1 MYQKL
6 LAQIFAR
13 DFAVPQ
19 KIYIL
24 WLIPVILKYYQ
35 VTSYEMLIFVIKVF
49 INYKY
54 TDLQFHFL
62 SAIYTVFIRRSNNF
76 E

>member
-1 MYQKL
+1 M

-13 DFAVPQ
+13 DFVVPQ

-35 VTSYEMLIFVIKVF
+35 VTNYEMLIFVIKVF